1 LYRTLEITGKC
12 LPILLERYQ
21 KVLKEH
27 GLIASEQIFDITSTY
42 FEGEKA
48 ELSALGYSRDK
59 RPEKKQVTI
68 GIATG
73 INEIPSAITVQ
84 RGNVQDKKHFKY
96 LLNIAGRVLEEGS
109 LLIFDAGANSRTN
122 KQRVVRSGFN
132 YLTLKPKKVRTYK
145 RYVKNFWKL
154 KPIKFELNG
163 RDYYCV
169 KLGEKEE

>member
-1 LYRTLEITGKC
+1 M
-12 LPILLERYQ
+12 PILLERYQ
-21 KVLKEH
+21 NVLKEH
-27 GLIASEQIFDITSTY
+27 GLVASEQIFDITSTY

-73 INEIPSAITVQ
+73 INDVPSAITVQ

-96 LLNIAGRVLEEGS
+96 LLSVAGRVLEKGS

-122 KQRVVRSGFN
+122 KERVVRSGFN
-132 YLTLKPKKVRTYK
+132 
-145 RYVKNFWKL
+145 
-154 KPIKFELNG
+154 
-163 RDYYCV
+163 
-169 KLGEKEE
+169 